1 MAPVRFRPR
10 NGRLLN
16 LGSAVAHALYA
27 AGHRVVTHDVSKPA
41 HTRRGMAFV
50 NALYDGKS
58 ELSGI
63 FAKRARDL
71 RALEAMIECGRAYL
85 RFPSRSR
92 MYPAFTPDVL
102 VDARMRKH
110 DTPEPQRGLAP
121 LTIGL
126 GPNCEAG
133 ETTDVAVET
142 ASGHELG
149 HVLWTR
155 RARDLEGEPQEID
168 GHVRDR
174 YVYAPCSGPFATGHE
189 IGEVVRQG
197 EIVGTVRS
205 ASVRAPLSGRLRG
218 LTHAGADVEVSTKIV
233 EVEPRGDMRFVMG
246 LVAAAG
252 GNRRRRSE
260 NRSRTLSTDV

>member
-1 MAPVRFRPR
+1 MRKGIP
-10 NGRLLN
+10 
-16 LGSAVAHALYA
+16 ALSESLE
-27 AGHRVVTHDVSKPA
+27 DVLA
-41 HTRRGMAFV
+41 
-50 NALYDGKS
+50 
-58 ELSGI
+58 
-63 FAKRARDL
+63 
-71 RALEAMIECGRAYL
+71 
-85 RFPSRSR
+85 
-92 MYPAFTPDVL
+92 AFTPDVL

-260 NRSRTLSTDV
+260 NRSRTLQHGRMNRPHWQRAELGATMGATCFYLLACSL